1 MARIRVGFA
10 PTTRHMVGMLPT
22 PKFTDQER
30 TQIAKDRD
38 TGESLYTVTVF
49 VMEDERAEAIKVT
62 VPKSGLPDGLNVGMF
77 VRPVDLFATPWA
89 RVFNGQIQ
97 DGIAYRA
104 SALELLGSPVPVS
117 GGTPDDLA

>member
-1 MARIRVGFA
+1 MARIRVGFSQ
-10 PTTRHMVGMLPT
+10 TTRHMVGMLPT

-62 VPKSGLPDGLNVGMF
+62 VPKSGLPNGLNVGMF

-97 DGIAYRA
+97 DGIACRA
-104 SALELLGSPVPVS
+104 AALELQGSPVPVS
-117 GGTPDDLA
+117 GSASEDLA

>member
-1 MARIRVGFA
+1 MARIRVGIT
-10 PTTRHMVGMLPT
+10 PTTRHMVGVLPT

-38 TGESLYTVTVF
+38 TGESLYTVALF
-49 VMEDERAEAIKVT
+49 VMEDERAEALKVT
-62 VPKSGLPDGLNVGMF
+62 VPKSGLPNGLNVGMF

-89 RVFNGQIQ
+89 RIFNGQLQ

-104 SALELLGSPVPVS
+104 AALELLGSPVPATAT
-117 GGTPDDLA
+117 TPEDLA